1 MIPNEKKLLDVLS
14 NHDVTFFIPP
24 YQRNYEWTD
33 EQCKVFF
40 TDVIKTEDANSRG
53 IYTEHFFGA
62 VTYFETGRA
71 GHAYDQPNK
80 LVLIDGQQRITTTML
95 FLVALRDLL
104 DDEDMRQ
111 RIDSKYLKNNDVEG
125 DIEYKIKL
133 KQVETDWSA
142 YKKIVLSERIT
153 EKEKESKVY
162 HNYQFFYN
170 KLAAYKKNGYN
181 LRDLID
187 KGLSKFSV
195 ITIQLEPDRNAW
207 ENPQEIFESMN
218 SLGKPLSLADLVRNY
233 LLLGLNPDEQKELYK
248 IFWLHI
254 ENTLPEQV
262 SNFIRDFMQVYQRRA
277 YKKASATNSK
287 SLYGQFKLIFSDTDS
302 QLLLSEL
309 SEYADIYSYIISDA
323 STGDKKIDNELK
335 DIRTINVTTAN
346 SFLMALLRHWKEN
359 VLSSK
364 DVLDILHAFKI
375 YCIRRRI
382 LGLAKGENK
391 ALPVIVNYLDDLR
404 NASNK
409 KQKMFELLANQE
421 NNVRLP
427 NDIELS
433 RNLES
438 ANFYSLTL
446 CKYVLSLVEEKI
458 TKGKLRLDDENLQIE
473 HIMPQTLSE
482 AWKEE
487 LGEDYERIH
496 QEYVHNIGNLALV
509 RHNQELGNKPFAEKK
524 ETYSEN
530 TNIQITKTKIIDK
543 DHWNEA
549 AIKERR
555 DWIVDYLLSN
565 VLPIPED
572 MRRANNFKEKVAGRF
587 SFNDLN
593 LIGQDIE
600 FFDDHSIVAHVVNDT
615 EVEFEGKNWNLS
627 PLTKE
632 IQTRRGMANKSGS
645 YSGAQYW
652 SYDGTRLSE
661 M

>member
-62 VTYFETGRA
+62 ITYFETGRV
-71 GHAYDQPNK
+71 YDQPNK

-95 FLVALRDLL
+95 FLVALRDIL
-104 DDEDMRQ
+104 DDEGMRQ
-111 RIDSKYLKNNDVEG
+111 RVDSRFLKNNDVNG
-125 DIEYKIKL
+125 DSEYKIKL

-142 YKKIVLSERIT
+142 YKKIVLSEKMT
-153 EKEKESKVY
+153 VHEKKSKVF

-170 KLAAYKKNGYN
+170 KLALYKKTGHD
-181 LRDLID
+181 LRDIIE

-195 ITIQLEPDRNAW
+195 ITIELQPDRNAW

-218 SLGKPLSLADLVRNY
+218 SLGKPLFLADLVRNY
-233 LLLGLNPDEQKELYK
+233 LLLGRNPDEQDELYK
-248 IFWLHI
+248 KYWLHI
-254 ENTLPEQV
+254 ENTLPDEV
-262 SNFIRDFMQVYQRRA
+262 SNFIRDYMQVVKKRA

-287 SLYGQFKLIFSDTDS
+287 YLYGQFKLIFSDVDS
-302 QLLLSEL
+302 KLLLREL

-323 STGDKKIDNELK
+323 STGDKKIDDELK
-335 DIRTINVTTAN
+335 DIRTINVSTAN
-346 SFLMALLRHWKEN
+346 SFFMALLRHWKEN
-359 VLSSK
+359 LLTTK

-382 LGLAKGENK
+382 LGLAQGENK
-391 ALPVIVNYLDDLR
+391 ALPVFVNYLEELKGAND
-404 NASNK
+404 K
-409 KQKMFELLANQE
+409 KQRMFELLANQE

-438 ANFYSLTL
+438 SNFFSLTL
-446 CKYVLSLVEEKI
+446 CKYILSLVEEKI
-458 TKGKLRLDDENLQIE
+458 TKSRPALDDNNLQTE
-473 HIMPQTLSE
+473 HIMPQTLSN

-487 LGEDYERIH
+487 LGEDYESIH
-496 QEYVHNIGNLALV
+496 RDFIHNIGNLTLI

-524 ETYSEN
+524 ELYEN
-530 TNIQITKTKIIDK
+530 TAGLQIAKTKIIDK
-543 DHWNEA
+543 DHWNETT
-549 AIKERR
+549 IKERR

-632 IQTRRGMANKSGS
+632 IRTRRGMPNRSGS